1 MDKNKIIQLLPD
13 IAAFVT
19 VVESESFSHAAK
31 KLGMTPSGV
40 SRQISRLE
48 KELQVQL
55 IKRSTR
61 SQSLTIAGQEA
72 YQYGKNILQQAQD
85 VVNIA
90 SKQKQDIEGVLTI
103 ASPKAF
109 CRQVLQPLLL
119 EFVDTYPK
127 LQLKIQVTD
136 KPIDPLYHDV
146 DVVFRLTNEPQNNLV
161 AKQLATNDLVLC
173 ASPYYLEKKGTP
185 THPKQLA
192 QHDCIYLGETNT
204 DNQWRFKSEDEEL
217 KVTVNGRY
225 IVNHTEMRLDAAL
238 NHFGIAVLPAFVAQ
252 KALQSKA
259 LTAVLNDWTLLDN
272 YQGTVF
278 MQYLPNINMPYRQR
292 VFIDFITERFSSDL
306 RKKLS
311 NCN

>member
-31 KLGMTPSGV
+31 NLGMTPSGV

-90 SKQKQDIEGVLTI
+90 SKQKQDIEGILTI

-238 NHFGIAVLPAFVAQ
+238 NHFGIAVLPVFVAQ

-259 LTAVLNDWTLLDN
+259 LTAVLNDWRLLDN

-278 MQYLPNINMPYRQR
+278 IQYLPNINMPYRQR
-292 VFIDFITERFSSDL
+292 VFIDFITEKFSSDL

-311 NCN
+311 NCT